1 VKKKSCDLG
10 VDEGLFSTLVVA
22 RKGKFSLNAA
32 AKCNVRSPENQALS
46 VGFISVV
53 KKCALRRG
61 MWFRALNRLER
72 GVLDLTVRYVDCIRS
87 TQLANLVT
95 AILEK
100 LKWAMESVVDRLVR
114 TVGFS
119 LAQKISVVAVGLGN
133 RLAIRWAV
141 DAEFARYL
149 AVAYLNNGRI

>member
-1 VKKKSCDLG
+1 LKERGLLCHLSSAMHRRDGTHAETQLNSKIVQFTPVSVKQIVIFKKTA
-10 VDEGLFSTLVVA
+10 F
-22 RKGKFSLNAA
+22 
-32 AKCNVRSPENQALS
+32 
-46 VGFISVV
+46 
-53 KKCALRRG
+53 RRG
-61 MWFRALNRLER
+61 IWFRALNRLER

-87 TQLANLVT
+87 TQLANVVS

-100 LKWAMESVVDRLVR
+100 LKLATESVVDRLVR

-133 RLAIRWAV
+133 RLATRWAV

-149 AVAYLNNGRI
+149 AVAHLNNGRI

>member
-1 VKKKSCDLG
+1 MG
-10 VDEGLFSTLVVA
+10 EGMFSSLVAA
-22 RKGKFSLNAA
+22 RKGKFSLGAA

-46 VGFISVV
+46 VGFISVI
-53 KKCALRRG
+53 KKGALKRG
-61 MWFRALNRLER
+61 IWFRALNRLER
-72 GVLDLTVRYVDCIRS
+72 GVIDLTVRYVDCIRS
-87 TQLANLVT
+87 TQLAKVVT

-100 LKWAMESVVDRLVR
+100 LKLATESVVDRLVR

-133 RLAIRWAV
+133 RSAIRWAV

-149 AVAYLNNGRI
+149 AVAHLNNGRI